1 MRELDIIR
9 STAILKPE
17 DFAVLSSAAEELQ
30 DTMLKRQ
37 VFRTETEMEVSVL
50 NDIKHPT
57 KASKYWQAVREQAV
71 MFENLVTLSFE
82 HRRNEVQIKRLEK
95 KLTEAVD
102 DFEREEAK
110 IDLDECVFKRA
121 NMELTAKDRIR
132 EIRLWSQIKGELDDG
147 SFDTKDVNTHQLVS
161 YAQRF
166 ILQASNAPKDMPV
179 AEANNLKGQLVSAVK
194 QLEQRGIL
202 PDVLKAL
209 PQPIVSRVLADAG
222 IMKLEKPNEMRAA

>member
-1 MRELDIIR
+1 MRELDIIK
-9 STAILKPE
+9 STPILKPE
-17 DFAVLSSAAEELQ
+17 DFEFLSSAAAELQ

-37 VFRTETEMEVSVL
+37 MFRTETEMEISVL
-50 NDIKHPT
+50 NDVKHPT

-71 MFENLVTLSFE
+71 MFENLVTASFE

-95 KLTEAVD
+95 KLAEATD
-102 DFEREEAK
+102 EFEREEAQ
-110 IDLDECVFKRA
+110 IDLDECLFKRA
-121 NMELTAKDRIR
+121 SMELVAKDRIR
-132 EIRLWSQIKGELDDG
+132 EIRLWSQIKSELADG
-147 SFDTKDVNTHQLVS
+147 SFDTQDVNTHQLVS

-202 PDVLKAL
+202 PDVLKTL
-209 PQPIVSRVLADAG
+209 PQPIVSRVLVDAG
-222 IMKLEKPNEMRAA
+222 ILRLEKSNEVRAA

>member
-1 MRELDIIR
+1 MKELDIIR

-17 DFAVLSSAAEELQ
+17 DFDFLSSAATELQ

-37 VFRTETEMEVSVL
+37 VFRTETEMEISVL